1 MELRTKSRHE
11 AKRKYW
17 QQQISNW
24 KTSGLSQKHY
34 CSSRS
39 LAISTFCYWK
49 NRINKPE
56 PTTPRFYP
64 LTIPTSP
71 TNSSDVG
78 LLLLVGSKR
87 FQIQI
92 KEDFSPSAL
101 KRLISTLEQL

>member
-1 MELRTKSRHE
+1 MELRTKSRYE

-17 QQQISNW
+17 QQQINNW
-24 KTSGLSQKHY
+24 KTSELSQKHY
-34 CSSRS
+34 CRSHS
-39 LAISTFCYWK
+39 LALSTFCYWK
-49 NRINKPE
+49 SKINKSE

-71 TNSSDVG
+71 TNSSDAD

-92 KEDFSPSAL
+92 KENFSPSAL
-101 KRLISTLEQL
+101 KRLIATLEQL